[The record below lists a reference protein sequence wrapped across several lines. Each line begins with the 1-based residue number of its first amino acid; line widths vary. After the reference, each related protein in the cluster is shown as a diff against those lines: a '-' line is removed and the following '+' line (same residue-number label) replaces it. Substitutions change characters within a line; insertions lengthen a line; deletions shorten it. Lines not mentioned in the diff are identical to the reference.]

1 MQQLQARYR
10 TTQRL
15 DHQVVSEKLHQQATP
30 PTTLLC
36 RVYGI
41 SVNTTALV
49 LPGIAYI
56 HACMH
61 STFPGRSARVSQR
74 YMYLYTFRTILQAW
88 DAVVYKHTPQNAV
101 SNGILRAKLQL
112 PEHVGVVTPGG
123 GFAWCDLS
131 NWIVLRWLTFWLV
144 ESVVCWTRYMFTRC
158 RST

>member
-1 MQQLQARYR
+1 MSDHPASRSLN
-10 TTQRL
+10 RL
-15 DHQVVSEKLHQQATP
+15 RKMHQQATP
-30 PTTLLC
+30 PKTLLLPC
-36 RVYGI
+36 LRYGI
-41 SVNTTALV
+41 SLSTTALL
-49 LPGIAYI
+49 LPGITYM
-56 HACMH
+56 HACTPH
-61 STFPGRSARVSQR
+61 SRIGTYSVSQR
-74 YMYLYTFRTILQAW
+74 HMYLYTFRTILQAW